1 MKCPFCGNLNSRV
14 ADSRSM
20 EDGSATRRR
29 RICENCAERFTTF
42 ERIDTIPLS
51 VIKKDGSREVFDAI
65 KLLNGIMKS
74 CNKRPISIIQIE
86 EIVSDVETTV
96 FNTMNKEIASRE
108 IGELVM
114 NKLKTVDEVAY
125 VRFASVYRQFKD
137 VESFVDELTVLLK
150 ARNIDMGIG
159 DK

>member
-1 MKCPFCGNLNSRV
+1 MKCPFCSNLNSRV
-14 ADSRSM
+14 IDSRSM
-20 EDGSATRRR
+20 EDGAATRRR

-51 VIKKDGSREVFDAI
+51 VIKKDGSREIFDAI
-65 KLLNGIMKS
+65 KLLNGIIKS
-74 CNKRPISIIQIE
+74 CNKRPITMRQIE
-86 EIVSDVETTV
+86 EIVSDIEITV
-96 FNTMNKEIASRE
+96 FNTMSREIDSRE

-114 NKLKTVDEVAY
+114 DRLKVVDEVAY

-137 VESFVDELTVLLK
+137 IESFVDELTVLLK
-150 ARNIDMGIG
+150 ERSLDTGIG

>member
-14 ADSRSM
+14 IDSRSM
-20 EDGSATRRR
+20 EDGAATRRR

-51 VIKKDGSREVFDAI
+51 VIKKDGSREIFDGI

-74 CNKRPISIIQIE
+74 CNKRPITMRQIE
-86 EIVSDVETTV
+86 EIVSDIETTV
-96 FNTMNKEIASRE
+96 FNTMNKEIGSRE

-114 NKLKTVDEVAY
+114 DRLKTVDEVAY

-150 ARNIDMGIG
+150 ERNVDTDIG